1 VGILNVTPDSFY
13 DGGRYVTEL
22 DVLARVEQM
31 IEQGADIVDVGGQS
45 TRPEAKPVSLEEE
58 ITRVIPRIE
67 SICNRF
73 AVPISVDTYRADIA
87 ERALDVGAEL
97 VNDVSALRFD
107 HAMASVIARYGA
119 YVVLMHLKGK
129 PRSMQNNPQYTD
141 VMTEIV
147 SLLSQQIGF
156 AHSQG
161 IDQERIIVDPGI
173 GFGKNVEHNLVVL
186 RNISRLKQLHSP
198 ILVGASRKS
207 FMGQLFGI
215 PPPERMVPSIAAAC
229 IAVVGGARLIRC
241 HDVNETRYAVD
252 LVSAVLASA
261 DES

>member
-1 VGILNVTPDSFY
+1 MAQSSLQFSHRTIDLSHRVAVVGILNVTPDSFY
-13 DGGRYVTEL
+13 DGGCYATEL

-45 TRPEAKPVSLEEE
+45 TRPEAKPVSLQEE
-58 ITRVIPRIE
+58 IARVIPRIE

-73 AVPISVDTYRADIA
+73 AVPISVDTYRAEIA

-97 VNDVSALRFD
+97 VNDVSGLRFD

-147 SLLSQQIGF
+147 SFLSQQIGF
-156 AHSQG
+156 ARSQG

-173 GFGKNVEHNLVVL
+173 GFGKNVEHNLVAVSYTHL
-186 RNISRLKQLHSP
+186 RAH
-198 ILVGASRKS
+198 
-207 FMGQLFGI
+207 
-215 PPPERMVPSIAAAC
+215 
-229 IAVVGGARLIRC
+229 
-241 HDVNETRYAVD
+241 ET
-252 LVSAVLASA
+252 
-261 DES
+261 